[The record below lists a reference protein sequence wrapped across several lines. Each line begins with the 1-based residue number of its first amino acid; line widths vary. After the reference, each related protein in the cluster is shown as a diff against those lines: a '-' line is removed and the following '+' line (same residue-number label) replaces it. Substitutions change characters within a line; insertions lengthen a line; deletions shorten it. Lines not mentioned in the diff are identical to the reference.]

1 MDIPISNAEFISA
14 IFPED
19 ANVAVCS
26 KKGDPTEGGWS
37 ACLFNKN
44 SVLDSNSNN
53 YVNCSSFQVEENGVF
68 NVQIKNFQAL
78 YFISFDDVGTKVSFV
93 MFNDF
98 QFSWLI
104 KTSPSNFQA
113 GIILNEPIT
122 DFEGANNLVK
132 SICL

>member
-1 MDIPISNAEFISA
+1 
-14 IFPED
+14 
-19 ANVAVCS
+19 
-26 KKGDPTEGGWS
+26 
-37 ACLFNKN
+37 
-44 SVLDSNSNN
+44 
-53 YVNCSSFQVEENGVF
+53 VF

-78 YFISFDDVGTKVSFV
+78 YFISFDDVGTKVSFD

-122 DFEGANNLVK
+122 DFEGGK
-132 SICL
+132 